1 MMPGLEFADIKQV
14 ALWGKVF
21 NHLSPGDIRW
31 PSGTKINQITADI
44 IKGVEGMIKLI
55 ILEYDLPATVEV
67 GITEDGTLKI
77 LLWAFGDNY
86 YPIFYKDTL
95 AAVKTV
101 SKRLHKLVREA
112 LVLLGSRN
120 LMNWTDVKEMLI
132 DNLEIMYEEDEIPAM
147 KKKYVNC
154 GPNVSPFIRCE
165 KGSLAKR
172 IELFVKSVQR
182 LKPRGAKQKQ
192 VAELLRA
199 VAVIVDS
206 RVIFEFSP
214 SDYEDMHIE
223 LGRIMPIL
231 YSIRDDVSDYHYE
244 EMNSYW
250 QDGGA
255 IFGEQLVFL
264 TEPMKG
270 NRILQKLD
278 RFLNE
283 IKILSLYDKI
293 FRIIDDLTRKED
305 RQNEPDLLADTSDDD
320 L

>member
-1 MMPGLEFADIKQV
+1 
-14 ALWGKVF
+14 
-21 NHLSPGDIRW
+21 
-31 PSGTKINQITADI
+31 
-44 IKGVEGMIKLI
+44 MIKLI

-67 GITEDGTLKI
+67 GITEEGALKI

-86 YPIFYKDTL
+86 YPIFYKETL
-95 AAVKTV
+95 EAVKPI
-101 SKRLHKLVREA
+101 SERLHKLVREA
-112 LVLLGSRN
+112 LVLMGSRN
-120 LMNWTDVKEMLI
+120 LMNWPDVKEMLL
-132 DNLEIMYEEDEIPAM
+132 DNLEMMYEEEEIPAM
-147 KKKYVNC
+147 KKQYEKC
-154 GPNVSPFIRCE
+154 GPSISPFFRCE
-165 KGSLAKR
+165 KGALAKR
-172 IELFVKSVQR
+172 IELFVNSVQR

-199 VAVIVDS
+199 VAVVVDS

-214 SDYEDMHIE
+214 SDYDDMHIE

-231 YSIRDDVSDYHYE
+231 YSIRDDVSDYHFE

-264 TEPMKG
+264 TEPLKG
-270 NRILQKLD
+270 NQILKKLD

-283 IKILSLYDKI
+283 IKILSLYGKI

-305 RQNEPDLLADTSDDD
+305 KQNEPDLLADPCHDD